1 MSQENIIVPCE
12 HCDKTLDLSIQDHCP
27 HCGNSCFAEPLPKN
41 AKTLSDI
48 LDLSEEKNIIP
59 KILDRIDLI
68 NRIKDKADPD
78 AIVWDGFD
86 NAIVGISHD
95 GRIVYDLDYMRT
107 ILVNRDG
114 MSLLDAD
121 EYLSYNVL
129 NVMTSNSLFPIHII
143 IDFDLLNNT
152 L

>member
-1 MSQENIIVPCE
+1 MSQENIFVPCE

-48 LDLSEEKNIIP
+48 LDLSDEENVIP

-68 NRIKDKADPD
+68 NRLKDKADPD

-86 NAIVGISHD
+86 NAIVGVSHD
-95 GRIVYDLDYMRT
+95 GRIAYDLDLIRT

-121 EYLSYNVL
+121 EYMSYKIL
-129 NVMTSNSLFPIHII
+129 NVGTTNSLFPIHIS
-143 IDFDLLNNT
+143 IDFDLLKIT